1 MGKCI
6 TWFYG
11 APFVAETESKIGELV
26 AGLSPGGV
34 KEAPGQAALC
44 REEKPSS
51 LTSVHTA
58 TLWGG

>member
-34 KEAPGQAALC
+34 KLC